1 MIRLG
6 VAFSGGDPVAA
17 VERVAALGVGV
28 TVPWVDLQAGVAPIN
43 PALDRARALGVRI
56 PGLNAYANLVHP
68 DPTVRAWNIEQIRT
82 VMQFAAENSLDWVN
96 TMAGTRETNYSFWAY
111 HPDNFSDS
119 TWQTLVAAIRELLD
133 TTPAPVKL
141 ALEPYMM
148 TPLGTTASLR
158 RIIDEVDSNRLRI
171 KLDPVNLI
179 EPREYPR
186 AAEVVE
192 SMVLGL
198 TACIVGADAK
208 DHFMHRQKATV
219 QIDER
224 VPGEGEFPYPAL
236 LRALDQV
243 PGDPT
248 LIIEHLREDEQ
259 LAGASRFIRSTA
271 EAAGVSLE

>member
-6 VAFSGGDPVAA
+6 LAFSGGDAVASVERTAA
-17 VERVAALGVGV
+17 VGIGV
-28 TVPWVDLQAGVAPIN
+28 TVPWVDLHAGVAPIR
-43 PALDRARALGVRI
+43 PALERARALGLRV

-68 DPTVRAWNIEQIRT
+68 DAGQRAWNIEQMRT
-82 VMQFAAENSLDWVN
+82 VMDFAAENSLPWVN

-111 HPDNFSDS
+111 HPDNFSES
-119 TWQTLVAAIRELLD
+119 TWQTLLVAIRELLA
-133 TTPAPVKL
+133 TTPAEVSL

-148 TPLGTTASLR
+148 TPLATTASLR
-158 RIIDEVDSNRLRI
+158 KIMDDVESDRLRI

-192 SMVLGL
+192 AMVLGL
-198 TACIVGADAK
+198 ADCVVGADAK

-236 LRALDQV
+236 LGALDQV
-243 PGDPT
+243 AGDPT
-248 LIIEHLREDEQ
+248 LIIEHLREDDQ
-259 LAGASRFIRSTA
+259 ITAASSYIRHTA
-271 EAAGVSLE
+271 QATGVSLG